1 MLDPKT
7 LKQDEEGLYDAGV
20 DFNII
25 TTSVGAYHSIR
36 PENYK
41 TDWNRPSLASPHF
54 CASYIRNDMLGTAPV
69 HNVLY
74 GFSSMGSNSLAL
86 SGAGDIY
93 SHGTSLISQ
102 SEESEKYYGPEK
114 QLYISAQNGKFK
126 YNEMDFKRI
135 QDGVKKSPDYIL
147 VFKRD
152 GVIDNIEE
160 AKKASSDWD
169 NLPIVVIDVNKVL
182 DRNID
187 KSISVLANGVSTAV
201 DVGKINY
208 SVGEKPV
215 TRYFINAYGLGF
227 DAKVLQLTNNLQ
239 HTFKGASWTYTLA
252 LFMTLFK
259 NRSQVMEYEFDGGET
274 FKGLSYTASMGN
286 GCYTGGGL
294 KQTPEAVPTDGLLD
308 IMVVENLN
316 LIKILKA
323 IPLLFKGKL
332 LEHNSVHLYKAKKIK
347 FKHRN

>member
-1 MLDPKT
+1 MKNWALIANKYAGT
-7 LKQDEEGLYDAGV
+7 RSTKNFWKKMDEKFSRVGITV
-20 DFNII
+20 DYFF
-25 TTSVGAYHSIR
+25 TERVGHAR
-36 PENYK
+36 E
-41 TDWNRPSLASPHF
+41 LA
-54 CASYIRNDMLGTAPV
+54 AQILQKGYTKLVVMGGDGT
-69 HNVLY
+69 
-74 GFSSMGSNSLAL
+74 FS
-86 SGAGDIY
+86 
-93 SHGTSLISQ
+93 
-102 SEESEKYYGPEK
+102 E
-114 QLYISAQNGKFK
+114 
-126 YNEMDFKRI
+126 
-135 QDGVKKSPDYIL
+135 
-147 VFKRD
+147 
-152 GVIDNIEE
+152 VIDGLMKSGEE
-160 AKKASSDWD
+160 LSKLNVGLIPFGTGNDWGRYW
-169 NLPIVVIDVNKVL
+169 NL
-182 DRNID
+182 DRDIE
-187 KSISVLANGVSTAV
+187 KSIQVLATGKVETV
-201 DVGKINY
+201 DVGKIKYN
-208 SVGEKPV
+208 SEGEDI

-227 DAKVLQLTNNLQ
+227 DAKVLELTNNLQ

-347 FKHRN
+347 VKSEKPIISEVDGILQGLTSEIEVELLPKQINFIS

>member
-1 MLDPKT
+1 MGGD
-7 LKQDEEGLYDAGV
+7 
-20 DFNII
+20 
-25 TTSVGAYHSIR
+25 
-36 PENYK
+36 
-41 TDWNRPSLASPHF
+41 
-54 CASYIRNDMLGTAPV
+54 GT
-69 HNVLY
+69 
-74 GFSSMGSNSLAL
+74 FS
-86 SGAGDIY
+86 
-93 SHGTSLISQ
+93 
-102 SEESEKYYGPEK
+102 E
-114 QLYISAQNGKFK
+114 
-126 YNEMDFKRI
+126 
-135 QDGVKKSPDYIL
+135 
-147 VFKRD
+147 
-152 GVIDNIEE
+152 VIDGLMKSGEDLSKLNVGLIPFGTGN
-160 AKKASSDWD
+160 DWGRFW
-169 NLPIVVIDVNKVL
+169 NL
-182 DRNID
+182 DRDIE
-187 KSISVLANGVSTAV
+187 KSIQVLATGKVETV
-201 DVGKINY
+201 DVGKIKYN
-208 SVGEKPV
+208 SEGEDI

-227 DAKVLQLTNNLQ
+227 DAKVLELTNNLQ

-347 FKHRN
+347 VKSEKPIISEVDGILQGLTNEIEVELLPKQINFIS